1 MALSGK
7 PSASATNEDKVV
19 KIFLDTADVDRL
31 QLYGNDRRVHGITTN
46 PALMKKAGIGSY
58 RNFAT
63 IVLGIANG
71 RPVSL
76 EVTADDLDEMERQA
90 RELAS
95 WGENV
100 YVKLPVTNTRG
111 ESTIPLIE
119 KLQEFKLN
127 ITAVM
132 TGAQIEALRPVLCG
146 HHILSVFAGRIADTG
161 RDPVHIMRKARLCHA
176 QVLWASARE
185 VLNVYQA
192 EECGCDI
199 ITLTPDLIGK
209 LDLHGKSL
217 TDYSLETVK
226 QFHEDGKGI
235 KL

>member
-1 MALSGK
+1 MR
-7 PSASATNEDKVV
+7 
-19 KIFLDTADVDRL
+19 IFLDTADIDRL
-31 QLYGNDRRVHGITTN
+31 NLYGNDRRVHGITTN
-46 PALMKKAGIGSY
+46 PALMKKAGIDSY

-63 IVLGIANG
+63 IVLGVAKG
-71 RPVSL
+71 KPVSF
-76 EVTADDLDEMERQA
+76 EVTTDDFYDMEQQA
-90 RELAS
+90 KELAS

-100 YVKLPVTNTRG
+100 YVKIPVTNTKG
-111 ESTIPLIE
+111 ESCVPLVE
-119 KLQEFKLN
+119 KLQHMKLN

-132 TGAQIEALRPVLCG
+132 TGAQIDVLRPVLTQ

-161 RDPVHIMRKARLCHA
+161 RDPSHIMRKARLTHA

-192 EECGCDI
+192 EECGADI

-217 TDYSLETVK
+217 TDYSLETVR
-226 QFHEDGKGI
+226 QFYEDGKGI